1 MREAE
6 TTRKT
11 RETQISVWINL
22 DGTGK
27 VETDMNVAFFDHLMR
42 TLGVHSKIDLKIDAK
57 GDLEHHIIEDVG
69 ICLGESIRKALG
81 DRTGINRF
89 GYAIVPMDDALA
101 ISAVDLV
108 TRPYAKI
115 ELDMNNDYVE
125 DASRHELLHFLET
138 FVISLKAT
146 VHLKVQY
153 GNNDHHKIEAA
164 MKALSLS
171 LKQAIS
177 KTPDTKYVPSAKGSV

>member
-1 MREAE
+1 SKLDIKIEA
-6 TTRKT
+6 
-11 RETQISVWINL
+11 
-22 DGTGK
+22 TG
-27 VETDMNVAFFDHLMR
+27 
-42 TLGVHSKIDLKIDAK
+42 DLK
-57 GDLEHHIIEDVG
+57 HHILEDVG
-69 ICLGESIRKALG
+69 ICLGEAVRKALG
-81 DRTGINRF
+81 DGTGINRF

-115 ELDMNNDYVE
+115 ELAMNNDYV
-125 DASRHELLHFLET
+125 DNASGQELLHFLET
-138 FVISLKAT
+138 FVMSLKAT
-146 VHLKVQY
+146 VHLQVQY

-177 KTPDTKYVPSAKGSV
+177 QTPDKKYVPSAKGSV